1 MSHPTADLNDVVHQR
16 HRLAI
21 LTVAA
26 EADRV
31 EFTHLKTALELTG
44 GNLNRHLA
52 VLEHAGYVTLN
63 KTTTTR
69 RQKTWVRLT
78 RAGKL
83 ALAHEIDSLAA
94 LVRRHQKGVDS
105 STVSAPPPPPADEDP
120 YDEAGHRTAQLSERF
135 SPPT

>member
-1 MSHPTADLNDVVHQR
+1 MSHPTGDLNDVVHQR

-52 VLEHAGYVTLN
+52 VLEHAGYVTLT

-69 RQKTWVRLT
+69 RPRTWVRLT
-78 RAGKL
+78 RAGQL
-83 ALAHEIDSLAA
+83 ALTHEIESLAA
-94 LVRRHQKGVDS
+94 LVRRHQQGGATS
-105 STVSAPPPPPADEDP
+105 PAGAPPADHDLV
-120 YDEAGHRTAQLSERF
+120 DEPQHETVQTTPRVST
-135 SPPT
+135 PT

>member
-1 MSHPTADLNDVVHQR
+1 MSHPTGDLDDVVHQR

-31 EFTHLKTALELTG
+31 EFTHLKTALELTA

-52 VLEHAGYVTLN
+52 VLEHAGYVTLA
-63 KTTTTR
+63 KSTTAR

-78 RAGKL
+78 RAGQL
-83 ALAHEIDSLAA
+83 ALAHEIESLAA
-94 LVRRHQKGVDS
+94 LVQRHQQGGTTS
-105 STVSAPPPPPADEDP
+105 PAGATPTPPADEDLDDAP
-120 YDEAGHRTAQLSERF
+120 STRPDR
-135 SPPT
+135 